1 MANLD
6 KIAPYCNF
14 RIIYKGFNPDNTGIH
29 TFAVTD

>member
-14 RIIYKGFNPDNTGIH
+14 RINYGGVNADNTGIH
-29 TFAVTD
+29 TFAIN